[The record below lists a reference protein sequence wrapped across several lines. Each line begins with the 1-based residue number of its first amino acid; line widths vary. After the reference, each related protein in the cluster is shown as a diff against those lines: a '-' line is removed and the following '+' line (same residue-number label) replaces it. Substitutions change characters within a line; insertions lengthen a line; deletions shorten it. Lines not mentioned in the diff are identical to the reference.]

1 MNNDISP
8 EIIKLKKLI
17 NQLEM
22 LTSNPHLIGKQLVTN
37 AVSEI
42 KQTVIQLEIQVANYA
57 D

>member
-1 MNNDISP
+1 MNQDISG
-8 EIIKLKKLI
+8 EIIKLKKLL

-22 LTSNPHLIGKQLVTN
+22 LNSNPHLTGRKLITD

-42 KQTVIQLEIQVANYA
+42 KQTVIQLEIITAAYA